1 MLANEQ
7 ETGNQEEKTRQA
19 TDYVLEGTRVA
30 TITYKDIVNYST
42 PEVLATI
49 GSSYEVYP
57 TFLSLNQGSFTFS
70 GRGITIPEVKV
81 VQFPDTIWLTCSCSA
96 PKINLCAHQ
105 AQVLQALTIRPELRV
120 FFDEQLRREKI
131 ISTAREYGLAEAEN
145 LDEYFN
151 LEYTNKSVTVIP
163 RIKELL
169 PVNAETQA
177 FLSTAL
183 LPPTKVPIPTQVAVK
198 ETSRLIVVLTEH
210 RYYKHLYLEL
220 YQAALTQEGK
230 IKNPLQVI
238 SPADLIWLT
247 ENPEEVKFYS
257 AITKF
262 QRNYHTDP
270 VESDREALKALVK
283 NPLHL
288 SFYLHQP
295 KKNAVGV
302 EGTSLVPVQLQNL
315 PLNLEL
321 DVEVKDSFYQI
332 TGDLRLAEQ
341 KINLLKLLVK
351 HEYFIQIKN
360 NLYLIQNPD
369 LHRVIQFFKKRNHKI
384 LIHASKFAEF
394 RETIL
399 ASLESKIQINYSYVK
414 PATEKQIVDYG
425 FYETQE
431 PLIYL
436 SESEDFILITPVMR
450 YGPLEIPIHSRKQ
463 IYATDARGNAFTL
476 ARNEEAENNLMA
488 AVLQEHPYFYEQ
500 LHLDCFYLHRTRFL
514 EEGWFLDAFDNWQQQ
529 GISILGFKELKNN
542 NLNPYKAKISILVT
556 SGINWFDTA
565 LDVRFGKQKV
575 PLKYLHQSIRNKN
588 KFVKLD
594 DGSQGIIPEEWLTR
608 FTAYFEAGE
617 VVNEQI
623 RTSKINFS
631 SITELYE
638 TEVLSQEVRTELAFY
653 REQLSSFEAIPDVAV
668 PEGLQATLRDYQ
680 KEGLNWLHFLDQFNF
695 GGCLADD
702 MGLGKT
708 IQVLAFI
715 LTQRGKTERNTN
727 LVVVPTSL
735 LFNWQE
741 EVAKFAPSLKTCTLH
756 GANRIKNLDG
766 LDEYEI
772 ILTSYGTLLSDIQVL
787 KEYIFNYII
796 LDESQN
802 IKNPESQRYRA
813 VRLLQSRNKLVLTGT
828 PIENN
833 TFDLYGQL
841 SFACPGL
848 LGNKRYF
855 RDHYSTPIDK
865 FKNSRRAAELQRKV
879 SPFILRR
886 TKEQVAQELPDKTE
900 IIIYCQMGL
909 EQRRVYEAAEREI
922 RDYISAQDEGEIK
935 KNSMHVL
942 RGLTK
947 LRQICN
953 SPALLPDGDYNVTAS
968 AKTEILMEQIESK
981 APYHK
986 ILVFSQFVS
995 MLELI
1000 QKELETR
1007 HIPYSLL
1014 TGQTKD
1020 RAGAVNSFQDE
1031 DCIRVFL
1038 ISLKA
1043 GGTGLNLTR
1052 ADYVYLVDP
1061 WWNPAVENQAI
1072 DRTYRIGQ
1080 KKNVVAVRLICPD
1093 TVEEKIK
1100 NLQETKKELA
1110 QEVIKTE
1117 NSILKSLSKQ
1127 DLLGLFS

>member
-1 MLANEQ
+1 MREKEQ
-7 ETGNQEEKTRQA
+7 IVKNQEKNKTPT
-19 TDYVLEGTRVA
+19 TDYILEGTSIT
-30 TITYKDIVNYST
+30 TITYKDIVKHSA

-57 TFLSLNQGSFTFS
+57 TFLTLNHGAFTFS
-70 GRGITIPEVKV
+70 GRTEAIPEVKV
-81 VQFPDTIWLTCSCSA
+81 VQYPETIWLSCPCAA
-96 PKINLCAHQ
+96 PKISLCAHQ
-105 AQVLQALTIRPELRV
+105 AQVLQALTIRPELRA
-120 FFDEQLRREKI
+120 FFDVQLRREKI
-131 ISTAREYGLAEAEN
+131 KPTARDYGLADAEN
-145 LDEYFN
+145 LDEYFE
-151 LEYTNKSVTVIP
+151 LEYSNKTLTVTP
-163 RIKELL
+163 RQKELL
-169 PVNAETQA
+169 PVNAETKA
-177 FLSTAL
+177 YLAEAL
-183 LPPTKVPIPTQVAVK
+183 LPAPKLLVPTQVAIK
-198 ETSRLIVVLTEH
+198 ETARLIVILTEH
-210 RYYKHLYLEL
+210 KYYKHLYLEL
-220 YQAALTQEGK
+220 YQATTTQEGK
-230 IKNPLQVI
+230 IKNPLHAI
-238 SPADLIWLT
+238 SPSDLIWLT
-247 ENPEEVKFYS
+247 ESPEEVKFYS

-262 QRNYHTDP
+262 QKNYHTDP
-270 VESDREALKALVK
+270 AESDWEALKALVR
-283 NPLHL
+283 NPLGL

-295 KKNAVGV
+295 KKTAGGI
-302 EGTSLVPVQLQNL
+302 EASTLVPVQLQNA
-315 PLNLEL
+315 PVNLEL
-321 DVEVKDSFYQI
+321 DVEVKDQFYQI
-332 TGDLRLAEQ
+332 TGHLTIQEQ
-341 KINLLKLLVK
+341 KINLLKLFVK
-351 HEYFIQIKN
+351 HEYFIQLKN
-360 NLYLIQNPD
+360 NLYLVQSHDFI
-369 LHRVIQFFKKRNHKI
+369 RIIQFFKKRHHKI
-384 LIHASKFAEF
+384 LIHESKFAEF

-399 ASLESKIQINYSYVK
+399 ANLESKIRINYSYVK
-414 PATEKQIVDYG
+414 PATEKQVVDYG
-425 FYETQE
+425 FDETRE
-431 PLIYL
+431 WLIYL

-450 YGPLEIPIHSRKQ
+450 YGPLEIPIHSKKQ

-476 ARNEEAENNLMA
+476 ARDEEAESKLMA
-488 AVLQEHPYFYEQ
+488 AVLQEHPFFYEQ

-514 EEGWFLDAFDNWQQQ
+514 ENGWFLDAFDNWQQQ
-529 GISILGFKELKNN
+529 GITILGFKELKNN
-542 NLNPYKAKISILVT
+542 NLNPNKAKITILVT

-565 LDVRFGKQKV
+565 VDIRFGKQKV
-575 PLKYLHQSIRNKN
+575 PLKYLHQSIRNKS

-594 DGSQGIIPEEWLTR
+594 DGSQGIIPEEWITR
-608 FTAYFEAGE
+608 IASYFEAGE
-617 VVNEQI
+617 FVGEQI
-623 RTSKINFS
+623 RTPKINFS
-631 SITELYE
+631 GLTELYE
-638 TEVLSQEVRTELAFY
+638 TEVLSQEVRTEIAYFH
-653 REQLSSFEAIPDVAV
+653 EQLAHFEAIPEVDV
-668 PEGLQATLRDYQ
+668 PFGLQATLRDYQ
-680 KEGLNWLHFLDQFNF
+680 KEGLKWLNFLDQFNF

-715 LTQRGKTERNTN
+715 LLQREKSKFNTN
-727 LVVVPTSL
+727 MVVVPTSL

-741 EVAKFAPSLKTCTLH
+741 EVNKFAPSLKILIVH
-756 GANRIKNLDG
+756 GSNRVINLKE
-766 LDEYEI
+766 LDQYEI
-772 ILTSYGTLLSDIQVL
+772 VLTSYGTLLSDVRLL
-787 KEYIFNYII
+787 KEYNFNYIF

-802 IKNPESQRYRA
+802 IKNPESQRYKA
-813 VRLLQSRNKLVLTGT
+813 VRLLQSRNKVVLTGT

-900 IIIYCQMGL
+900 MIIYCQMGL

-953 SPALLPDGDYNVTAS
+953 SPALLSTGDYNVNAS
-968 AKTEILMEQIESK
+968 AKIETLLEQIEGK
-981 APYHK
+981 APHHK

-1000 QKELETR
+1000 QKELITR
-1007 HIPYSLL
+1007 NIPFTIL
-1014 TGQTKD
+1014 TGQTRD
-1020 RAGAVNSFQDE
+1020 RSGVVNSFQHNDN
-1031 DCIRVFL
+1031 IRVFL

-1080 KKNVVAVRLICPD
+1080 NKNVVAVRLICPD
-1093 TVEEKIK
+1093 TVEGKIRT
-1100 NLQETKKELA
+1100 LQETKKELV
-1110 QEVIKTE
+1110 QEVIKTD
-1117 NSILKSLSKQ
+1117 NTLLKSLTKQ
-1127 DLLGLFS
+1127 DLLGLFG